1 MRGGIIPAPIMN
13 LPWRLLLPVMFIAG
27 FGCVV
32 LYSAAGG
39 HVRPWAFSQGLR
51 FVVFLG
57 LALFLGRIKQDSW
70 KAIAFPAYGIICVLL
85 LIVELFGAVKG
96 GSQRWIDLGFIR
108 LQPSELMKIAIVLA
122 ISRFYDIMPAGEIRR
137 WNAIWI
143 PLVMILLPAGLVL
156 LQPDL
161 GTATMII
168 AGGITVMF
176 LAGLPLRLFI
186 GGGVAVL
193 AALPILWFSMHD
205 YQRNRVLIFLD
216 PESDPL
222 GTGYHISQSKIAIGS
237 GGFFGKGFLNGSQSH
252 LDYLPEGHTDFV
264 FATMAEEWGLV
275 GATLLIAAYFMIV
288 RYAMQVANRSQ
299 DKFGRLLAS
308 GLGCTIFYYFS
319 VNIMMVMGMAPVV
332 GIPLPM
338 FSFGGSALM
347 TLMICF
353 GMLMSI
359 DRASRRS
366 GQFI

>member
-1 MRGGIIPAPIMN
+1 MRPGIIPAPIVN
-13 LPWRLLLPVMFIAG
+13 LPWQLLLPATFVAM

-32 LYSAAGG
+32 LYSASGG
-39 HVRPWAFSQGLR
+39 HLQPWALSQGMR
-51 FVVFLG
+51 FFIFLG
-57 LALFLGRIKQDSW
+57 MALTLGTIRRENW
-70 KAIAFPAYGIICVLL
+70 KAAAFPLYGIICVLL
-85 LIVELFGAVKG
+85 LIVEAFGAVKG
-96 GSQRWIDLGFIR
+96 GSQRWIDLGIIR
-108 LQPSELMKIAIVLA
+108 LQPSELMKIAIILA
-122 ISRFYDIMPAGEIRR
+122 IARLYDLLPAGEIRG
-137 WNAIWI
+137 WHAIWI
-143 PLVMILLPAGLVL
+143 PLAMIAFPAGLVL

-168 AGGITVMF
+168 AGGLTVMF

-186 GGGVAVL
+186 GGGLAAL
-193 AALPILWFSMHD
+193 AALPVLWFSMHD

-237 GGFFGKGFLNGSQSH
+237 GGLFGKGFLQGSQSH
-252 LDYLPEGHTDFV
+252 LEYLPEGHTDFV
-264 FATMAEEWGLV
+264 FATMFEEWGLI
-275 GATLLIAAYFMIV
+275 GATALITAYFLIV
-288 RYAMQVANRSQ
+288 RYAMHVANQ
-299 DKFGRLLAS
+299 APDKFGRLLAS

-319 VNIMMVMGMAPVV
+319 VNMMMVMGLAPVV

-359 DRASRRS
+359 DRANKRA
-366 GQFI
+366 GQFL